1 MYNTSTKRKMWDMDF
16 TKDKKIILKSNNKSI
31 KTGYWEKVPKLFQW
45 MLSFIAFTWKIYNRE
60 G

>member
-1 MYNTSTKRKMWDMDF
+1 MWDMDF

-31 KTGYWEKVPKLFQW
+31 KTGYWEKVPKLFLW
-45 MLSFIAFTWKIYNRE
+45 MLSFIAFTWKIHNRE